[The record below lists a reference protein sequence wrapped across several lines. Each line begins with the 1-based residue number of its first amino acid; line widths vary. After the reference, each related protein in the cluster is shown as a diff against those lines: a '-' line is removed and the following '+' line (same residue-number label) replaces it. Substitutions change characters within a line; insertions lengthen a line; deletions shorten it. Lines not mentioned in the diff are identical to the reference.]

1 MTIKFF
7 DTADNKEKI
16 FNADYIEFNPYI
28 EVCVA
33 KNDKTGKKL
42 MVDTK
47 QVISITEKGQQDE
60 QLR

>member
-7 DTADNKEKI
+7 DTTDNKEKT
-16 FNADYIEFNPYI
+16 FKADYIEFNHYI
-28 EVCVA
+28 EVCIA

-47 QVISITEKGQQDE
+47 QVISITKEE
-60 QLR
+60 QENDNHS